1 MKRVYSYDEEGRE
14 GLTELHSGSAPEAL
28 QKRYKLDFL
37 PMPCEAGVVQP
48 QSFAT
53 WLLLGELPP

>member
-1 MKRVYSYDEEGRE
+1 MKRVYNYDEERRE
-14 GLTELHSGSAPEAL
+14 ELTELHLGSAPEAL
-28 QKRYKLDFL
+28 QKCCKPDFL
-37 PMPCEAGVVQP
+37 PMPCEAGTVPP